1 MLTGNTI
8 QFFTN
13 ISKKHGKLA
22 ANIPLASIGLIW
34 YFHGGTI
41 MHETIEQDGRPV
53 QARASEKLTNYLCK
67 MKGGKCTDLPK
78 ISWSGLFCSVLGSF
92 TGLGLLTILS
102 DMYKLPLLLPSF
114 GASAALLYGAC
125 HLPMAQPRNVMG
137 GHLISAFI
145 GVLAYQMF
153 GSSWWAITLGVT
165 MAIVAMTVTYT
176 LHPPGGATAFLAVY
190 TGQDFGFI
198 ISPVGVGAVCL
209 VCIAL
214 LVNNLSSERKY
225 PKYWY

>member
-1 MLTGNTI
+1 M
-8 QFFTN
+8 QEN
-13 ISKKHGKLA
+13 IKQRDWPVSEQDEGKL
-22 ANIPLASIGLIW
+22 L
-34 YFHGGTI
+34 
-41 MHETIEQDGRPV
+41 R
-53 QARASEKLTNYLCK
+53 YLCK
-67 MKGGKCTDLPK
+67 MKGGKCSSLPK
-78 ISWSGLFCSVLGSF
+78 VSWSRLLCSVLGSF
-92 TGLGLLTILS
+92 TGLGLLTLLS
-102 DMYKLPLLLPSF
+102 DIYALPLLLPSF

-125 HLPMAQPRNVMG
+125 HLPMAQPRNVVG
-137 GHLISAFI
+137 GHLISALI
-145 GVLAYQMF
+145 GVLACQMF
-153 GSSWWAITLGVT
+153 GCSWWAITLGVT

-214 LVNNLSSERKY
+214 LVNNLSSEQQY